1 MKQIYLIAPS
11 GSMPDPDILKN
22 GVVFCSQK
30 NIEVINQS
38 CAKRHVQRFAG
49 SDAER
54 LFELNSIIEL
64 PPHTIV
70 MALRGGYGMHRL
82 LDEIDWLSV
91 AHQVSKGLK
100 IIGHSD
106 FTAFHMALLAKT
118 GAVSYAGPMFSYDFC
133 SDVSDFTWRHFESC
147 MNSGRM
153 HYEVI
158 QPQTIEK
165 SLGVTEQDK
174 SILWGGNLSM
184 IASLIGTQYLPTVEQ
199 VKGGI
204 LFIEDINEHPYRIER
219 MLHQLCMAGY
229 LSSQKAILIGDIAS
243 YRLTNTDRGYDLT
256 SALNSLR
263 IKLGSSVPILVG
275 LPFGHCPDKLTIPIG
290 RFATLSASSAGFI
303 LETI

>member
-1 MKQIYLIAPS
+1 
-11 GSMPDPDILKN
+11 MPDPDILKN
-22 GVVFCSQK
+22 GVLFCSKK

-38 CAKRHVQRFAG
+38 CAQRHVQRFAG

-54 LFELNSIIEL
+54 LIELNSIPEL
-64 PPHTIV
+64 PPHAIV

-82 LDEIDWLSV
+82 LDEIDWLSI
-91 AHQVSKGLK
+91 ANQVDKGLK
-100 IIGHSD
+100 IVGHSD
-106 FTAFHMALLAKT
+106 FTAFQMALLAKT
-118 GAVSYAGPMFSYDFC
+118 GAVTYAGPMFSYDFC
-133 SDVSDFTWRHFESC
+133 SEVSEFTWRHFESC
-147 MNSGRM
+147 MNNERM
-153 HYEVI
+153 RYEVI
-158 QPQTIEK
+158 QSQSIEK

-184 IASLIGTQYLPTVEQ
+184 IASLIGTEYLPSVDQ

-204 LFIEDINEHPYRIER
+204 LFIEDVNEHPYRIER
-219 MLHQLCMAGY
+219 MLHQLWMAGY

-243 YRLTNTDRGYDLT
+243 YKLTDTDCGYDLR

-290 RFATLSASSAGFI
+290 KYATLSASSSGFI

>member
-1 MKQIYLIAPS
+1 
-11 GSMPDPDILKN
+11 MPDPDILKN
-22 GVVFCSQK
+22 GVLFCSKK

-38 CAKRHVQRFAG
+38 CAQRHVQRFAG

-54 LFELNSIIEL
+54 LMELNSILEL
-64 PPHTIV
+64 PPHAIV

-82 LDEIDWLSV
+82 LDGVDWLSI
-91 AHQVSKGLK
+91 ANQVGKGLK
-100 IIGHSD
+100 IVGHSD

-118 GAVSYAGPMFSYDFC
+118 GAVTYAGPMFSYDFC
-133 SDVSDFTWRHFESC
+133 SEVSEFTWRHFESC
-147 MNSGRM
+147 MNNGRM
-153 HYEVI
+153 RYEVI
-158 QPQTIEK
+158 QSQSIEK

-184 IASLIGTQYLPTVEQ
+184 IASLIGTEYLPSVDQ

-204 LFIEDINEHPYRIER
+204 LFIEDVNEHPYRIER
-219 MLHQLCMAGY
+219 MLHQLWMAGY

-243 YRLTNTDRGYDLT
+243 YKLTDTDRGYDLR
-256 SALNSLR
+256 SALNSVR
-263 IKLGSSVPILVG
+263 IKLGSAVPILVG

-290 RFATLSASSAGFI
+290 KYATLSASSSGFI

>member
-1 MKQIYLIAPS
+1 
-11 GSMPDPDILKN
+11 MPDPDILKN
-22 GVVFCSQK
+22 GVLFCSKK

-38 CAKRHVQRFAG
+38 CAQRHVQRFAG

-54 LFELNSIIEL
+54 LIELNSIPEL
-64 PPHTIV
+64 PPHAIV

-82 LDEIDWLSV
+82 LDEIDWLSI
-91 AHQVSKGLK
+91 ANQVDKGLK
-100 IIGHSD
+100 IVGHSD
-106 FTAFHMALLAKT
+106 FTAFQMALLAKT
-118 GAVSYAGPMFSYDFC
+118 GAVTYAGPMFSYDFC
-133 SDVSDFTWRHFESC
+133 SEASEFTWHHFESC
-147 MNSGRM
+147 MNNGRM
-153 HYEVI
+153 RYEVI
-158 QPQTIEK
+158 QSQSIEK

-184 IASLIGTQYLPTVEQ
+184 IASLIGTEYLPSVDQ

-204 LFIEDINEHPYRIER
+204 LFIEDVNEHPYRIER
-219 MLHQLCMAGY
+219 MLHQLWMAGY
-229 LSSQKAILIGDIAS
+229 LSNQKAILIGDIAS
-243 YRLTNTDRGYDLT
+243 YKLTDTDCGYDLR

-290 RFATLSASSAGFI
+290 KYATLSASSSGFI

>member
-1 MKQIYLIAPS
+1 
-11 GSMPDPDILKN
+11 MPDPDILKN
-22 GVVFCSQK
+22 GVLFCSKK

-38 CAKRHVQRFAG
+38 CAQRHVQRFAG

-54 LFELNSIIEL
+54 LIELNSIPEL
-64 PPHTIV
+64 PPHAIV

-82 LDEIDWLSV
+82 LDEIDWLSI
-91 AHQVSKGLK
+91 ANQVDKGLK
-100 IIGHSD
+100 IVGHSD
-106 FTAFHMALLAKT
+106 FTAFQMALLAKT
-118 GAVSYAGPMFSYDFC
+118 GAVTYAGPMFSYDFC
-133 SDVSDFTWRHFESC
+133 SEVSEFTWHHFESC
-147 MNSGRM
+147 MNNGRM
-153 HYEVI
+153 RYEVI
-158 QPQTIEK
+158 QSQSIEK

-184 IASLIGTQYLPTVEQ
+184 IVSLIGTEYLPSVDQ

-204 LFIEDINEHPYRIER
+204 LFIEDVNEHPYRIER
-219 MLHQLCMAGY
+219 MLHQLWMAGY
-229 LSSQKAILIGDIAS
+229 LSNQKAILIGDIAS
-243 YRLTNTDRGYDLT
+243 YKLTDTDCGYDLR

-290 RFATLSASSAGFI
+290 KYATLSASSSGFI